1 MPRSFGFVGR
11 HPVLPAYLIA
21 TLSLSGC
28 SIDGSFF
35 SAAGPVAEA
44 QRAHFLSVLGW
55 MAIVVL
61 PIAIGLP
68 YVLWRYRAGRDS
80 GDYAPDWEFN
90 WKLEV
95 LIWVV
100 PAVVVVALAVNLWR
114 ETIALDPYK
123 AISTA
128 GQEEPLTINVIAM
141 DWKFLFLYPDGG
153 VATVNEIVVP
163 AGRPLRFRLTS
174 QTVMQSFIVPR
185 LGGQIYAMA
194 GMTTELNLLASKPGD
209 YTGQNAQYNGKGFAK
224 QKFTLRAVSPEEYE
238 TWLGSVKSDGK
249 TLDMAGYEELT
260 KPSVPESPSVYASY
274 PADLFKTVLGQ
285 FHGHRPA
292 DTPSQHSEDRIE
304 AGSPS

>member
-1 MPRSFGFVGR
+1 MRGGAVILG
-11 HPVLPAYLIA
+11 LG
-21 TLSLSGC
+21 SLFLLQGC
-28 SIDGSFF
+28 SLTGGMF
-35 SAAGPVAEA
+35 SPAGPIAEA
-44 QRAHFLSVLGW
+44 QRDHFLSVLGW

-61 PIAIGLP
+61 PVAIGLP
-68 YVLWRYRAGRDS
+68 YVLWKYRAGRDS
-80 GDYAPDWEFN
+80 KDYAPEWEFN

-100 PAVVVVALAVNLWR
+100 PVVVVVGLAVNLWR

-123 AISTA
+123 TISTA
-128 GQEEPLTINVIAM
+128 GQEEPLTIDVIAL

-194 GMTTELNLLASKPGD
+194 GMTTELNLLADQPGD
-209 YTGQNAQYNGKGFAK
+209 YKGQNAQYNGKGFAK
-224 QKFTLRAVSPEEYE
+224 QKFVLRAVSPEEYE
-238 TWLGSVKSDGK
+238 TWLSSAKTDGK
-249 TLDMAGYEELT
+249 VLDMAGYKELA
-260 KPSVPESPSVYASY
+260 KPSVPDGPSVYASY
-274 PADLFKTVLGQ
+274 PADLFKSVIGQ
-285 FHGHRPA
+285 FHGHEPA
-292 DTPSQHSEDRIE
+292 QSSPQHSEDHMP